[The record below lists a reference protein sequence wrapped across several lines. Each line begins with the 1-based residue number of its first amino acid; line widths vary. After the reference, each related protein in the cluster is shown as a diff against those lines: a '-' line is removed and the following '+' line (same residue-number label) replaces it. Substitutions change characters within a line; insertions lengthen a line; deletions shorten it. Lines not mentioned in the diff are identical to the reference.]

1 MQRDDDADVLPLCRE
16 LGIGY
21 VPYFPLESGL
31 LTGKYRRGEP
41 HPEGS
46 RLSGRDDRL
55 TDERL
60 RRVEAL
66 EQLATELGTTLL
78 EVAIGG
84 LASIPGIASVIAGAT
99 SPEQVRANAR
109 AGAWHATPEA
119 LEAISQGAGL

>member
-1 MQRDDDADVLPLCRE
+1 MYRNDDDGVLPLCRQ

-41 HPEGS
+41 HPEGA
-46 RLSGRDDRL
+46 RLTGSDDRL

-60 RRVEAL
+60 ERVEAL
-66 EQLATELGTTLL
+66 EELAGERDVALL
-78 EVAIGG
+78 EIAIGG

-109 AGAWHATPEA
+109 AGAWRATAEDLAAIERGHA
-119 LEAISQGAGL
+119 